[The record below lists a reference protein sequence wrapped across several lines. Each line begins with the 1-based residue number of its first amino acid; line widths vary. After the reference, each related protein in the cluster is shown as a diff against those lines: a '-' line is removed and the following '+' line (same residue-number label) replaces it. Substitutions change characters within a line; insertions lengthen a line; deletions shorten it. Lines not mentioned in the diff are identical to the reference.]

1 MKPAV
6 KQYTREKEVFMDGV
20 EDLPVTLEEVMLRKK
35 IQLEQDFEMEKKRVE
50 KMEKLQERKAQIM
63 MKSIIPDTADIKIQT
78 EDPTL
83 RAQSRVISLEIEPP
97 EVVIPKLKPPTVYM
111 AED

>member
-35 IQLEQDFEMEKKRVE
+35 IQLEQDFEKEI
-50 KMEKLQERKAQIM
+50 ERKNANNKQIGQ
-63 MKSIIPDTADIKIQT
+63 II
-78 EDPTL
+78 
-83 RAQSRVISLEIEPP
+83 SSF
-97 EVVIPKLKPPTVYM
+97 
-111 AED
+111 